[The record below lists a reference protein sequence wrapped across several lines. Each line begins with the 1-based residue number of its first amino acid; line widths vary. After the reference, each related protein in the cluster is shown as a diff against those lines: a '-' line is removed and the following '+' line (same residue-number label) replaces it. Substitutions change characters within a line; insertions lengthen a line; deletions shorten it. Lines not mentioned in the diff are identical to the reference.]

1 MKKPQQ
7 IHVLGV
13 DIQLQTEHQDEY
25 ISLTDIAK
33 RKNSEDPRFVVQK
46 RFSTKYTIQF
56 LGLWED
62 LYNPN
67 FNRAEFGAVRNEAGT
82 NSFSMSPD
90 KWIKTINAI
99 GIRSKS

>member
-13 DIQLQTEHQDEY
+13 DIQLQNEHQDEY

-46 RFSTKYTIQF
+46 RFSTKYTI
-56 LGLWED
+56 
-62 LYNPN
+62 
-67 FNRAEFGAVRNEAGT
+67 
-82 NSFSMSPD
+82 
-90 KWIKTINAI
+90 
-99 GIRSKS
+99 